1 MYLDI
6 FIYVIIGFALVR
18 GFLNGFIKEIASAVG
33 FFLGLLVALTC
44 YEQFGEYLKVD
55 GSEVN
60 MFTSIVAFL
69 LLWIVVP
76 IVFGFL
82 ANLLTKAIDKTSL
95 SFINRLLGGVVS
107 VVKFVVLL
115 SCVLNVMAELRIL
128 NAERTEDS
136 VMAAPVQSVTI
147 FLMDKAPEYVPK
159 VQEFVDTVFI
169 ERSIPI
175 QVEQ

>member
-6 FIYVIIGFALVR
+6 FICVIIGFALVR
-18 GFLNGFIKEIASAVG
+18 GYLNGFIKEVASAVG
-33 FFLGLLVALTC
+33 LLLGLLVALTC

-55 GSEVN
+55 GTEVN

-82 ANLLTKAIDKTSL
+82 AYLLTKAIDHSSL
-95 SFINRLLGGVVS
+95 SFVNRLFGGLVS

-128 NAERTEDS
+128 NEERVEGS
-136 VMAAPVQSVTI
+136 SLAVHVQSITQFAI
-147 FLMDKAPEYVPK
+147 EKAPEYAPK

-169 ERSIPI
+169 ER
-175 QVEQ
+175 